1 MAKVLI
7 TNELV
12 DLIRSIRVEKKMT
25 AKRISQSLQKS
36 DSYIAKLEAGKIR
49 SLSLEDLES
58 IFSML
63 LDGDKNKE
71 SILEVAF
78 CSTTFALAPG
88 QSNLIFKVFPCSG
101 RGSFDTSIFGIN
113 AAPIIISTQRVNMAV
128 KFDFISCY
136 SFYR

>member
-63 LDGDKNKE
+63 LEECLLVFGTY
-71 SILEVAF
+71 
-78 CSTTFALAPG
+78 STVRHL
-88 QSNLIFKVFPCSG
+88 
-101 RGSFDTSIFGIN
+101 
-113 AAPIIISTQRVNMAV
+113 
-128 KFDFISCY
+128 
-136 SFYR
+136 